1 MTLLE
6 ALAQARERLG
16 DDTDASFE
24 AEVLLAHV
32 LGRDRGYLVAHR
44 EDPMEPDH
52 RAAYESLVERRAA
65 GEPVAYLLGER
76 EFYGLSFRVGPQVL
90 IPRPETELLVDRALE
105 LLPRSGRL
113 LDLGTG
119 SGAIAIAVARHCA
132 HCSVVATD
140 ISERALALARA
151 NAHSLGA
158 DNVQFIRADWLEAIP
173 GRFDVIVSNPPYVD
187 PDDPHLR
194 RGDPRFEPHEALA
207 TPGGLDA
214 LRTIVA
220 GAPDRLE
227 PGGWLLVEHGYNQA
241 EAVTA
246 LLREAGLEDVRSEN
260 DLSGQPR
267 MGRGRR
273 PRC

>member
-1 MTLLE
+1 MNLIE
-6 ALAQARERLG
+6 ALARARERLG
-16 DDTDASFE
+16 DDATASFE

-32 LGRDRGYLVAHR
+32 LGQDRGYLVAHR
-44 EDPMEPDH
+44 EDPMEPDR

-76 EFYGLSFRVGPQVL
+76 EFYGLSFRVGPAVL
-90 IPRPETELLVDRALE
+90 IPRPETELLVERALE

-140 ISERALALARA
+140 ISEKALALARA
-151 NAHSLGA
+151 NAHRLGT
-158 DNVQFIRADWLEAIP
+158 DNVQFIRADWFEAVP

-187 PDDPHLR
+187 PDDPHLQ
-194 RGDPRFEPHEALA
+194 RGDLRFEPGQALA

-214 LRTIVA
+214 LRAIIRA
-220 GAPDRLE
+220 APQRLE

-241 EAVTA
+241 EAVAA
-246 LLREAGLEDVRSEN
+246 LLHEAGLEDIRSEN
-260 DLSGQPR
+260 DLTGQPR

-273 PRC
+273 RAG